1 MQSLAPDLGD
11 RGPPF
16 CIVLVRVVVL
26 APGQEAPIDDSGELP
41 YTIIL
46 DRRGTEV
53 TPIIDTDHGLAAT
66 EAPSKPKGRA
76 TRAK

>member
-1 MQSLAPDLGD
+1 MRRMGRADADKFGQP
-11 RGPPF
+11 
-16 CIVLVRVVVL
+16 I
-26 APGQEAPIDDSGELP
+26 PGQEAPIDERGELP

-53 TPIIDTDHGLAAT
+53 TPIIDADHALAAT

>member
-1 MQSLAPDLGD
+1 MRLIGRADADKLGQPIP
-11 RGPPF
+11 R
-16 CIVLVRVVVL
+16 
-26 APGQEAPIDDSGELP
+26 QEAPIAESGEPP

-53 TPIIDTDHGLAAT
+53 TPISDTDHGLAAT